1 MTLSIEGSADASGNF
16 TGVLMTP
23 LPVSRIG
30 GVRDRATV
38 IEVMGF
44 YLDNDFNSA
53 SATAATVH
61 SFISTSA
68 LPIGSPTVSF
78 AQMKANPTIVAYL
91 QRNIPA
97 SSNGPVIEPNFFP
110 LNDGAGHGVL
120 IATDNIYLSYVVAGA
135 LASTPVAF
143 IARMLYRFKE
153 VGIAEYVGIVQ
164 SQQ

>member
-1 MTLSIEGSADASGNF
+1 MTLSVEGVSDVNGNF
-16 TGVLMTP
+16 TGILQTP

-44 YLDNDFNSA
+44 YLDNDFNSQ
-53 SATAATVH
+53 SSTAATVH
-61 SFISTSA
+61 SFISTSS
-68 LPIGSPTVSF
+68 LQIGNPSVSF
-78 AQMKANPTIVAYL
+78 AQIKADPTVIAYL
-91 QRNIPA
+91 QRNIPI

-110 LNDGAGHGVL
+110 LNDGAGHGLLV
-120 IATDNIYLSYVVAGA
+120 ATDNIYLSYVVQGV
-135 LASTPVAF
+135 LPSSPLAF

-153 VGIAEYVGIVQ
+153 VGISEYVGIVQ